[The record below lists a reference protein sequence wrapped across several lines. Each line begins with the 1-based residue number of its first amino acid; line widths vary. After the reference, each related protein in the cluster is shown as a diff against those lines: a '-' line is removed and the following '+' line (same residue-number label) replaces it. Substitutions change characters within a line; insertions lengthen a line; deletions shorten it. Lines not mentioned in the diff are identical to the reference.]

1 MKIIAVDIGGTF
13 TDVIISDTNK
23 NKIYEIKTLTTT
35 NDPFIGL
42 NNALIEANLK
52 YLIDLTN
59 TKIVI
64 HGTTIVTN
72 ALLENQLERCAII
85 TTKGFKDILEIG
97 RHFREE
103 TYSLQPK
110 SISSSVER
118 YDRFEID
125 ERVTANG
132 NVLVPINKNKLIK
145 IGKIINKRKIKTV
158 AICFLHSY
166 SNNVNEKNAA
176 LILKKL
182 YPKLKIT
189 ISSDIIPEIR
199 EYERFST
206 TVINAQL
213 CYKIENYLKYLNK
226 KIKTITPK
234 CKLYLAQS
242 NSGVCEPRI
251 ASSFPIKLLL
261 SGPSGGASASI
272 RISKLL
278 KEPNLIAI
286 DMGGTSFEVILITDG
301 SITYTSENVINGYP
315 IKLTMVEMHTIG
327 AGGGSISKIDNDG
340 LITVG
345 PQSSGSY
352 PGPICYDWGGNEITV
367 TDANFILGRIDSE
380 NFFNGNLKLNLNKT
394 KNIFKKKFSELNNF
408 SLEESAQGI
417 INITNS
423 NLANS
428 IRLSLYKKGLDPHDY
443 TIISYGGASGLHA
456 VEVAEEIG
464 VNKIIFPF
472 LSSSFSAL
480 GLMWSDI
487 LHNFVVSI
495 PSMLNNKSISLI
507 KKKQKSLEIQANKM
521 LEKDGIGIINRSFE
535 YLIDLRYKGQA
546 YELSVGIDINELLN
560 DNFVAQL
567 SNIFHLQHRNTYSY
581 SDDTCEI
588 EIVAMRLNAKGTFN
602 QNKKF
607 ITSNNN
613 GLELVKYKKIHT
625 RGRWYNCPIYNVKS
639 KISTKI
645 VKGIALIELGY
656 TNIFVA
662 KNWDI
667 RIDKNNNLIANRIK
681 KHV

>member
-1 MKIIAVDIGGTF
+1 MTQEKKQ
-13 TDVIISDTNK
+13 S
-23 NKIYEIKTLTTT
+23 
-35 NDPFIGL
+35 
-42 NNALIEANLK
+42 
-52 YLIDLTN
+52 N

-315 IKLTMVEMHTIG
+315 IKLTMV
-327 AGGGSISKIDNDG
+327 
-340 LITVG
+340 
-345 PQSSGSY
+345 
-352 PGPICYDWGGNEITV
+352 
-367 TDANFILGRIDSE
+367 
-380 NFFNGNLKLNLNKT
+380 
-394 KNIFKKKFSELNNF
+394 
-408 SLEESAQGI
+408 
-417 INITNS
+417 
-423 NLANS
+423 
-428 IRLSLYKKGLDPHDY
+428 
-443 TIISYGGASGLHA
+443 
-456 VEVAEEIG
+456 
-464 VNKIIFPF
+464 
-472 LSSSFSAL
+472 
-480 GLMWSDI
+480 
-487 LHNFVVSI
+487 
-495 PSMLNNKSISLI
+495 
-507 KKKQKSLEIQANKM
+507 
-521 LEKDGIGIINRSFE
+521 
-535 YLIDLRYKGQA
+535 
-546 YELSVGIDINELLN
+546 
-560 DNFVAQL
+560 
-567 SNIFHLQHRNTYSY
+567 
-581 SDDTCEI
+581 
-588 EIVAMRLNAKGTFN
+588 
-602 QNKKF
+602 
-607 ITSNNN
+607 
-613 GLELVKYKKIHT
+613 
-625 RGRWYNCPIYNVKS
+625 
-639 KISTKI
+639 
-645 VKGIALIELGY
+645 
-656 TNIFVA
+656 
-662 KNWDI
+662 
-667 RIDKNNNLIANRIK
+667 
-681 KHV
+681 